1 QRPSPP
7 SRRAEARDIRR
18 RNGAPQIGT
27 IALAR
32 FLYLGNQDHSEEA
45 RAMLSPDITPIFAL
59 LTVGFALGYAVRD
72 IISRRRRANARHWRF
87 LPTLSR

>member
-1 QRPSPP
+1 
-7 SRRAEARDIRR
+7 
-18 RNGAPQIGT
+18 
-27 IALAR
+27 
-32 FLYLGNQDHSEEA
+32 
-45 RAMLSPDITPIFAL
+45 MLSPDITPIFAL